1 MSNIRVKI
9 EENESR
15 ESAKE
20 ADKTIDDLHEE
31 SRQSALA
38 ILNPDILKL
47 TMKTLSPMLLH
58 TRKEITHCNE
68 INDTIFAI

>member
-1 MSNIRVKI
+1 MSNIKVKT

-20 ADKTIDDLHEE
+20 AEKTMNDLHEE

-47 TMKTLSPMLLH
+47 TMKTLSRMPLH
-58 TRKEITHCNE
+58 IRKEIAHCNE
-68 INDTIFAI
+68 MNDTIFAI